1 MFSEINLVIEL
12 IFLKNFFRSVESC
25 ARLLLSTKKNQK
37 MLILTFE
44 ANIPS
49 AALYFQIAL
58 FLQLSYYIL
67 VCITT
72 VPVETTFK
80 VVVLAQ

>member
-12 IFLKNFFRSVESC
+12 IFLKKFFRSVESC
-25 ARLLLSTKKNQK
+25 ARLLLSKKKSK